1 MPKISTPIRLPKQ
14 NGSTATPDMKPRNNA
29 DNLDENKENEINKN
43 GSLNGS
49 YVNDPDRPLADEP
62 PPRYILERKDSLNDM
77 TDSED
82 EGEGG
87 NVFNESYLHNANDRS
102 VDAEAVYID
111 ALQNEV
117 KQLQV
122 CFLFLCCSWLFE
134 EKRV

>member
-1 MPKISTPIRLPKQ
+1 
-14 NGSTATPDMKPRNNA
+14 MKPRNNTS
-29 DNLDENKENEINKN
+29 NHDENKENEI
-43 GSLNGS
+43 NGS

-87 NVFNESYLHNANDRS
+87 NVLNESYLHDANDRS

-122 CFLFLCCSWLFE
+122 RFSSAISDISKQVKCWS
-134 EKRV
+134 